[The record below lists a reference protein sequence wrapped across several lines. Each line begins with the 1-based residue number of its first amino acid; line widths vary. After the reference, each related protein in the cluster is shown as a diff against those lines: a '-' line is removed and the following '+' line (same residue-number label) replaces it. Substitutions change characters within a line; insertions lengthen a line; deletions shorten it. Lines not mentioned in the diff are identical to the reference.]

1 AGGKVMKVRRITIG
15 IRRPDDS
22 LKEAK
27 AIARRLQAGER
38 LPERGEGLYFSYFAT
53 LREVLSPKRLSL
65 LLALAGREPRS
76 VRELAEQVGRDIKNV
91 SQDLTLLSRLGL
103 VTLKEARRGVP
114 VAPTLPYTEIDVN
127 LRIRL

>member
-1 AGGKVMKVRRITIG
+1 MKVRRITIG
-15 IRRPDDS
+15 VRRPDDS

-27 AIARRLQAGER
+27 TIARRLQMGEH
-38 LPERGEGLYFSYFAT
+38 LPEREEELYFPDLAT
-53 LREVLSPKRLSL
+53 LRKVLSPKRLAL
-65 LLALAGREPRS
+65 LWAIAEREPRS